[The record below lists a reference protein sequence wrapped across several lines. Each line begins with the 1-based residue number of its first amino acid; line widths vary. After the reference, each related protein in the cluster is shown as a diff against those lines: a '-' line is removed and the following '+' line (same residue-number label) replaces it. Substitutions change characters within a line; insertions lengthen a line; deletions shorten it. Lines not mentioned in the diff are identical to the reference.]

1 MWDVRGESQVY
12 YYRHRRVGG
21 RPRRVYV
28 GTGAAAEEAAAEDA
42 RRKAERQADRTA
54 AEADRRRYA
63 AATEPL
69 DGLAALVERLAKAAL
84 LGSGWKQHDRGE
96 WRPWRA
102 AAETDG
108 NGSGA
113 GR

>member
-1 MWDVRGESQVY
+1 MWDVRGRFKG
-12 YYRHRRVGG
+12 YYRHQRIGG

-28 GTGAAAEEAAAEDA
+28 GTGPAAEQAAAEDA
-42 RRKAERQADRTA
+42 RRKAQRQAEREFD
-54 AEADRRRYA
+54 EADRRRYA
-63 AATEPL
+63 VATEPL
-69 DGLAALVERLAKAAL
+69 DGLTALVEGLAKAAL

-96 WRPWRA
+96 WRPRRA